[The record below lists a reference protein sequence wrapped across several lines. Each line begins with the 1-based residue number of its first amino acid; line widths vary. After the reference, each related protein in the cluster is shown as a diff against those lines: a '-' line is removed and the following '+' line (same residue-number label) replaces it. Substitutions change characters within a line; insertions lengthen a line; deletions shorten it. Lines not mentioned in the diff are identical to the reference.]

1 MLHGVHSPGLSW
13 EPFVCIFTWCT
24 LAWAPLGTICMHF
37 YVVYIRLGSPGSHL
51 YAFLRGVHSSGVPW
65 GILVCIFTWCT
76 CAWTSLG
83 GICMHFDVVYI
94 RLDSP
99 GCHLYACLHGV
110 HLPGLAWGP
119 CVCSQPSQPANPA
132 SQPTQPPSQPS
143 YQPSKQPPS
152 HPATQPS
159 NQRTSQQQAS

>member
-1 MLHGVHSPGLSW
+1 
-13 EPFVCIFTWCT
+13 
-24 LAWAPLGTICMHF
+24 MHF
-37 YVVYIRLGSPGSHL
+37 YVVFTHLHFPGVHL
-51 YAFLRGVHSSGVPW
+51 YVFLRGVHSFGLLPW

-76 CAWTSLG
+76 RAWTSLG
-83 GICMHFDVVYI
+83 GICMHFYVVYI

-110 HLPGLAWGP
+110 HSPGLAWGP

-152 HPATQPS
+152 NPAKPASPATSKPA
-159 NQRTSQQQAS
+159 NRKPVDQRTIGWFLLPCRGVTCMYMVI